1 MFSCRCENLGD
12 YKILRLD
19 QIRLDRDVLQLILM
33 QLFTN
38 PQARIVCMLILK

>member
-1 MFSCRCENLGD
+1 MFSCRFKNLGD

-19 QIRLDRDVLQLILM
+19 QIRLDRDLLKLILM

-38 PQARIVCMLILK
+38 LQARVVYV